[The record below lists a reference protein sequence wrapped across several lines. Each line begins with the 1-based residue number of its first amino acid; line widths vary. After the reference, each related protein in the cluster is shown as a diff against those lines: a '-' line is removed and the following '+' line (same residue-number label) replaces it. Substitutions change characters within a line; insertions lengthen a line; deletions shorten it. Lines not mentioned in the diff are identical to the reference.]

1 MKELINFL
9 YRFRN
14 FLLFLLLEGVCFWL
28 IVNNNTYQRI
38 VVLTS
43 ANSVVGTSLDMQNWI
58 ATRWNLKDENEQ
70 LLEENAK
77 LHSLLAAQ
85 IRQNQINDTLAFDKM
100 YFNVSQKERDSLK
113 LLALSKKFVGLDSL
127 QLLSVSAYQ
136 LIPAKVIKHSY
147 LLERNFLTINKGSNQ
162 GIKKGMGV
170 ITGSGIVGKIEAV
183 SANYATVRTIL
194 HIDYQVA
201 SQIKRNGVNATTQWD
216 GSNYRNSNLLY
227 TSAKDIKVGD
237 TVVTSIENNF
247 YPKEFLVGYIEEVNF
262 TSAKG
267 NFNEVHM
274 RLATDFT
281 KLSYVYVIENKYK
294 PEIDSLEQITLEK

>member
-1 MKELINFL
+1 M
-9 YRFRN
+9 
-14 FLLFLLLEGVCFWL
+14 LFLLLEAICFWL
-28 IVNNNTYQRI
+28 IVNHNTYQRI

-43 ANSVVGTSLDMQNWI
+43 ANSVVGASLDMQNWI
-58 ATRWNLKDENEQ
+58 ATRWNLKDENER

-77 LHSLLAAQ
+77 LHSLLASQ
-85 IRQNQINDTLAFDKM
+85 IRKNQVNDTLAFDKI
-100 YFNVSQKERDSLK
+100 YPNYSQAQRDSLRF
-113 LLALSKKFVGLDSL
+113 LSLSKKFVSLDSL
-127 QLLSVSAYQ
+127 QLLSVSEYK
-136 LIPAKVIKHSY
+136 LVPAKVIKHSY
-147 LLERNFLTINKGSNQ
+147 LLERNFFTIHKGSNQ

-170 ITGSGIVGKIEAV
+170 ITDDGIVGKIEAV
-183 SANYATVRTIL
+183 SANYATVRSIL

-216 GSNYRNSNLLY
+216 GKNYRNSNLLY

-267 NFNEVHM
+267 NFNEVRM

-281 KLSYVYVIENKYK
+281 TLSYVYVIENQYK
-294 PEIDSLEQITLEK
+294 SEIDSLEEITIEK

>member
-14 FLLFLLLEGVCFWL
+14 FLLFLLLEAVCFWL
-28 IVNNNTYQRI
+28 IVNHNTYQRI

-43 ANSVVGTSLDMQNWI
+43 ASSVVGTSLDMQNWI
-58 ATRWNLKDENEQ
+58 ANRWNLKDENER
-70 LLEENAK
+70 LLDENAK
-77 LHSLLAAQ
+77 LHSLLASQ
-85 IRQNQINDTLAFDKM
+85 IRKNQVSDTLAFDQL
-100 YFNVSQKERDSLK
+100 YTNFTQSQKDSLR
-113 LLALSKKFVGLDSL
+113 LHSLSKKFVDLDSL
-127 QLLSVSAYQ
+127 QLLSISEYQ
-136 LIPAKVIKHSY
+136 LVPAKVIKHSY
-147 LLERNFLTINKGSNQ
+147 LLERNFLTINKGSKQ

-170 ITGSGIVGKIEAV
+170 ITDFGIVGKIEAV
-183 SANYATVRTIL
+183 SSNYATVRTLL

-201 SQIKRNGVNATTQWD
+201 SQIKRNGLNATTQWD
-216 GSNYRNSNLLY
+216 GIDYQNSNLLY

-237 TVVTSIENNF
+237 TVVTSIANNF

-267 NFNEVHM
+267 NFNEVRM

-281 KLSYVYVIENKYK
+281 TLSYVYIIENQYQ
-294 PEIDSLEQITLEK
+294 PEIDSLEQITIEK

>member
-1 MKELINFL
+1 M
-9 YRFRN
+9 
-14 FLLFLLLEGVCFWL
+14 LFLLLEAICFWL
-28 IVNNNTYQRI
+28 IVNHNTYQRI

-43 ANSVVGTSLDMQNWI
+43 ANSVVGASLDMQNWI
-58 ATRWNLKDENEQ
+58 ATRWNLKDENER

-77 LHSLLAAQ
+77 LHSLLASQ
-85 IRQNQINDTLAFDKM
+85 IRKNQVNDTLAFDKI
-100 YFNVSQKERDSLK
+100 YPNYSQAQRDSLRF
-113 LLALSKKFVGLDSL
+113 LSLSKKFVSLDSL
-127 QLLSVSAYQ
+127 QLLSVSEYK
-136 LIPAKVIKHSY
+136 LVPAKVIKHSY

-170 ITGSGIVGKIEAV
+170 ITDDGIVGKIEAV
-183 SANYATVRTIL
+183 SANYATVRSIL

-216 GSNYRNSNLLY
+216 GKNYRNSNLLY

-267 NFNEVHM
+267 NFNEVRM

-281 KLSYVYVIENKYK
+281 TLSYVYVIENQYK
-294 PEIDSLEQITLEK
+294 SEIDSLEEITIEK

>member
-1 MKELINFL
+1 LKELINFL

-28 IVNNNTYQRI
+28 IINHNTYQRI

-43 ANSVVGTSLDMQNWI
+43 ASSVVGTSLDMQNWI
-58 ATRWNLKDENEQ
+58 TTRWNLKDENER

-77 LHSLLAAQ
+77 LHSLLASQ
-85 IRQNQINDTLAFDKM
+85 IRKNQVNDTLAFDKIDSS
-100 YFNVSQKERDSLK
+100 YSQKEKDSLRF
-113 LLALSKKFVGLDSL
+113 LSLSGKFIDLDSM
-127 QLLSVSAYQ
+127 QLLSVSEYQ

-147 LLERNFLTINKGSNQ
+147 LLERNFLTINKGSKQ

-170 ITGSGIVGKIEAV
+170 ITDSGIVGKVEAV
-183 SANYATVRTIL
+183 SNNYATIRSIL

-216 GSNYRNSNLLY
+216 GTDYRNSNLLY

-237 TVVTSIENNF
+237 TVVTSVENNF
-247 YPKEFLVGYIEEVNF
+247 YPKEFLVGYIEDVKF

-267 NFNEVHM
+267 NFNEVRM

-281 KLSYVYVIENKYK
+281 TLSYVYVIENQYK
-294 PEIDSLEQITLEK
+294 SEIDSLEEITIEK

>member
-14 FLLFLLLEGVCFWL
+14 FLLFLLLEAVCFWL

-43 ANSVVGTSLDMQNWI
+43 ASSVVGTSLDMQNWI

-77 LHSLLAAQ
+77 LHSLLASQ
-85 IRQNQINDTLAFDKM
+85 IRKNQVSDTLAFDNL
-100 YFNVSQKERDSLK
+100 YSNYPEKEKDSLRF
-113 LLALSKKFVGLDSL
+113 LSLSKKFVDLDSL
-127 QLLSVSAYQ
+127 QLLSVSEYQ
-136 LIPAKVIKHSY
+136 LVPAKVIKHSY
-147 LLERNFLTINKGSNQ
+147 LLERNFLTINKGSKQ

-170 ITGSGIVGKIEAV
+170 ITSSGIVGKIEAV
-183 SANYATVRTIL
+183 SGNYATVRSVL

-216 GSNYRNSNLLY
+216 GTNYRNSNLLY

-237 TVVTSIENNF
+237 TVVTSVENNF
-247 YPKEFLVGYIEEVNF
+247 YPKEFLVGYIEKVNF

-267 NFNEVHM
+267 NFNEVRM

-281 KLSYVYVIENKYK
+281 TLSYVYVIENQYK
-294 PEIDSLEQITLEK
+294 PEIDSLEQVTLEK

>member
-1 MKELINFL
+1 MKELIKFL

-14 FLLFLLLEGVCFWL
+14 FLLFLLLEAVCFWL
-28 IVNNNTYQRI
+28 LVNHNTYQRI

-43 ANSVVGTSLDMQNWI
+43 ASSVVGTSLDMQNWI
-58 ATRWNLKDENEQ
+58 ATRWNLKDENEK

-77 LHSLLAAQ
+77 LHSLLASQ
-85 IRQNQINDTLAFDKM
+85 IRKNQVADTLAFDKL
-100 YFNVSQKERDSLK
+100 YPNFTQLQKDSLR
-113 LLALSKKFVGLDSL
+113 LLSLSKKFVGLDSL
-127 QLLSVSAYQ
+127 QLLSVSEYK

-147 LLERNFLTINKGSNQ
+147 LLERNFLTINKGSKQ

-170 ITGSGIVGKIEAV
+170 ITDLGIVGKIEAV
-183 SANYATVRTIL
+183 SSNYSTVRSIL

-216 GSNYRNSNLLY
+216 GTDYRNSNLLY

-267 NFNEVHM
+267 NFNEVRM

-281 KLSYVYVIENKYK
+281 KLSYVYVIENQYK
-294 PEIDSLEQITLEK
+294 PEIDSLEQVTIEK

>member
-14 FLLFLLLEGVCFWL
+14 FLLFLLLEAVCFWL
-28 IVNNNTYQRI
+28 IINHNTYQRI

-43 ANSVVGTSLDMQNWI
+43 ASSVVGTSLDMQNWI
-58 ATRWNLKDENEQ
+58 ATRWNLKDENER

-77 LHSLLAAQ
+77 LHSLLASQ
-85 IRQNQINDTLAFDKM
+85 LRKNQVEDTLAFDKI
-100 YFNVSQKERDSLK
+100 YPNFSQKQKDSLRF
-113 LLALSKKFVGLDSL
+113 LSLSNKFVNLDSL
-127 QLLSVSAYQ
+127 QLLSVSQYQ

-147 LLERNFLTINKGSNQ
+147 LLERNFLTINKGSSQ
-162 GIKKGMGV
+162 GVKKGMGV
-170 ITGSGIVGKIEAV
+170 ITDFGIVGKVEAV
-183 SANYATVRTIL
+183 STNYATVRSIL
-194 HIDYQVA
+194 HVDYQVA

-216 GSNYRNSNLLY
+216 GTDYKNSNLLY

-237 TVVTSIENNF
+237 TVVTSVENSF

-267 NFNEVHM
+267 NFNEVRM

-281 KLSYVYVIENKYK
+281 TLSYVYVIENKYK
-294 PEIDSLEQITLEK
+294 AEIDSLEEVTLEK

>member
-1 MKELINFL
+1 M
-9 YRFRN
+9 
-14 FLLFLLLEGVCFWL
+14 LFLLLEAICFWL
-28 IVNNNTYQRI
+28 IVNHNTYQRI

-58 ATRWNLKDENEQ
+58 ATRWNLKDENER

-77 LHSLLAAQ
+77 LHSLLASQ
-85 IRQNQINDTLAFDKM
+85 IRKNQVNDTLAFDKL
-100 YFNVSQKERDSLK
+100 YPNYSQAQRDSLRF
-113 LLALSKKFVGLDSL
+113 LSLSKKFVNLDSL
-127 QLLSVSAYQ
+127 QLLSVSEYK
-136 LIPAKVIKHSY
+136 LVPAKVIKHSY

-170 ITGSGIVGKIEAV
+170 ITDYGIVGKIEAV
-183 SANYATVRTIL
+183 SANYATVRSIL

-267 NFNEVHM
+267 NFNEVRM

-281 KLSYVYVIENKYK
+281 TLSYVYVIENQYK
-294 PEIDSLEQITLEK
+294 SEIDSLEEITIEK

>member
-1 MKELINFL
+1 M
-9 YRFRN
+9 
-14 FLLFLLLEGVCFWL
+14 LFLLLEAVCFWL
-28 IVNNNTYQRI
+28 IINHNTYQRI

-43 ANSVVGTSLDMQNWI
+43 ASSVVGTSLNMQNWI
-58 ATRWNLKDENEQ
+58 ATRWNLKEENEQ

-77 LHSLLAAQ
+77 LHSLLASQ
-85 IRQNQINDTLAFDKM
+85 IRKAQTEDTLAFDRV
-100 YFNVSQKERDSLK
+100 YLNYSQKQKDSLRF
-113 LLALSKKFVGLDSL
+113 ASLSEKFIHLDSV
-127 QLLSVSAYQ
+127 QLLSVSEYE

-147 LLERNFLTINKGSNQ
+147 LLERNFLTINKGSKQ
-162 GIKKGMGV
+162 GIEKGMGV

-183 SANYATVRTIL
+183 SSNYATIRSIL

-216 GSNYRNSNLLY
+216 GKDYRSSNLLY
-227 TSAKDIKVGD
+227 TSAKDIKVSD

-247 YPKEFLVGYIEEVNF
+247 YPKGFLIGYIEKVNF

-267 NFNEVHM
+267 NFNEVSM

-281 KLSYVYVIENKYK
+281 TLSYVYVIKNQYK
-294 PEIDSLEQITLEK
+294 SEIDSLEQSILEK

>member
-1 MKELINFL
+1 M
-9 YRFRN
+9 
-14 FLLFLLLEGVCFWL
+14 LFLLLEAVCFWL
-28 IVNNNTYQRI
+28 IINHNTYQRI

-43 ANSVVGTSLDMQNWI
+43 ASSVVGTSLNMQNWI
-58 ATRWNLKDENEQ
+58 ATRWNLKDENER

-77 LHSLLAAQ
+77 LHSLLATQ
-85 IRQNQINDTLAFDKM
+85 IRKNQVEDTLAFDNLYLNYSEK
-100 YFNVSQKERDSLK
+100 QKDSLR
-113 LLALSKKFVGLDSL
+113 LLSLSDKFINLDSL
-127 QLLSVSAYQ
+127 QLLSVSEYQ

-147 LLERNFLTINKGSNQ
+147 LLERNFLTINKGSKQ

-183 SANYATVRTIL
+183 SSNYATIRSIL
-194 HIDYQVA
+194 HVDYQVA
-201 SQIKRNGVNATTQWD
+201 SQIKRNGINATTKWD
-216 GSNYRNSNLLY
+216 GIDYRNSNLLY

-247 YPKEFLVGYIEEVNF
+247 YPKEFLIGYVEEVNF

-267 NFNEVHM
+267 NFNEVNI

-281 KLSYVYVIENKYK
+281 TLSYVYIIENQYR
-294 PEIDSLEQITLEK
+294 PEIDSLEQVTLEKLK